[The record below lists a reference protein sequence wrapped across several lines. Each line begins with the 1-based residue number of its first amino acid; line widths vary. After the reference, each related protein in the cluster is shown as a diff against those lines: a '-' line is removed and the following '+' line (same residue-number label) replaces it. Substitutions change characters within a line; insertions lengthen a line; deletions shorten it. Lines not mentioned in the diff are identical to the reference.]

1 MKHFSGLSSALAVS
15 ATVLLLAGCA
25 TAANSSAEP
34 PAAGGS
40 GDRYTQDDVTTATGI
55 HDVTSVFS
63 VPKSLPE
70 DLNLAYINPSLGTPF
85 FKSMSDGYKAAA
97 EFYGVDIH
105 EADLGNFNFADAVN
119 KYDTISVFQPEVVG
133 ILTPSGAGLVDRT
146 RADGVKLLASGI
158 PIEGADGFIGTPE
171 RETGMLAG
179 SVLAEGV
186 APLVDDE
193 WADQEVVFVGLGQAA
208 IPTTMERVE
217 SGLEGFEAGGVE
229 PDSAEF
235 PDLGKSATVADGV
248 RVMADFLTAHPEQA
262 IAVVAMNDQ
271 AGVGA
276 LQAVQ
281 AAGRQDD
288 VRIVTIGAD
297 EVGRAAFKSDDGIIL
312 GEVDLNPWG
321 AGWRWVEAALALAL
335 DEEFVIPA
343 PERVI
348 TRDNVDELYPED

>member
-1 MKHFSGLSSALAVS
+1 MKHISGLSSALAIS
-15 ATVLLLAGCA
+15 ATVLLMAGCA
-25 TAANSSAEP
+25 TASNDSAEP
-34 PAAGGS
+34 AAAAGEG
-40 GDRYTQDDVTTATGI
+40 RYTQQDVTDATGI

-63 VPKSLPE
+63 VPKQLPD
-70 DLNLAYINPSLGTPF
+70 DLNLAYINPSLATSF
-85 FKSMSDGYKAAA
+85 FKAMSDGYKAAA
-97 EFYGVDIH
+97 DFYGVDLH

-119 KYDTISVFQPEVVG
+119 KYDTLAVFEPEVVG

-179 SVLAEGV
+179 TVLADGV
-186 APLVDDE
+186 APLLEDE
-193 WADQEVVFVGLGQAA
+193 WAGRELVFVGLGQAA

-217 SGLEGFEAGGVE
+217 SGLEGFEAAGIQ
-229 PDSAEF
+229 PASAEF
-235 PDLGKSATVADGV
+235 PDLGKSATVADGT
-248 RVMADFLTAHPEQA
+248 RIMADFLTAHPDQVL
-262 IAVVAMNDQ
+262 AVVAMNDQ

-297 EVGRAAFKSDDGIIL
+297 EVGRSAFKNDDGIIV

-321 AGWRWVEAALALAL
+321 AGWRWVEAAIALSM

-343 PERVI
+343 PDRVI
-348 TRDNVDELYPED
+348 TRDNVAELYPED